1 MSSHP
6 RHHDLND
13 IELVFSSV
21 SMALMRRNQSAGFDF
36 GQDYERAVCRAG
48 KNISGGREIK

>member
-1 MSSHP
+1 MSSHS

-13 IELVFSSV
+13 IELVFSSM